1 MSDFIAVIE
10 QKKAF
15 HSLKGVSIETIKD
28 AEERLGL
35 KFAKEYADYL
45 QKYGVA
51 SFFGHELTGICS
63 SARLNVVD
71 VTIKERQYTQGVSQQ
86 LYAIEETNFDDVVVW
101 QDATGAVYKT
111 APGEKVEKVGAS
123 LAEYYSGEV

>member
-1 MSDFIAVIE
+1 MSDFTSVIE

-15 HSLKGVSIETIKD
+15 HSLKGVNIETIKE
-28 AEERLGL
+28 AEEKLGL

-51 SFFGHELTGICS
+51 SFFGHELTGICT

-71 VTIKERQYTQGVSQQ
+71 VTIEERQYNQEVPQQ
-86 LYAIEETNFDDVVVW
+86 LYDVEETNFDDVVVW
-101 QDATGAVYKT
+101 QDAAGAVYKT
-111 APGEKVEKVGAS
+111 APGEKTEKVAAS
-123 LAEYYSGEV
+123 LTEYYSGEV